1 MNTLVLKNK
10 FRSNATL
17 LTNEFIDEHMPK
29 ANGEFIK
36 VYLFLLR
43 HIDNQDSS
51 ISIPAI
57 ADHLN
62 NTETDIIRAI
72 KYWENQGLLILACD
86 SDENIVHLEL
96 PTTPSVYHKENKNL
110 PERSQLP
117 DSPENVIDV
126 SLSRQQREDASLS
139 RQQREDVR
147 PSRQQRED
155 VNPPRQQRE
164 DVNGQLS
171 FDGLSA
177 KPPIPFEPYKAKKSA
192 DELKTILHITEL
204 YLGKPIS
211 STEAESIIYLYE
223 DLDMSAD
230 LIEYLIG
237 TCVDN
242 GNKSISY
249 INKVAFDWHDKGIR
263 TVKEAKVESRKYNKI
278 YSTVLNA
285 FGIINRGLAKQ
296 EINYIDKWINQYSF
310 NVDIIEEACDRTIYH
325 TSQPNFKY
333 ADSILKGWFK
343 NNVSSLEDIY
353 ALDKQH
359 EQESI
364 TKRATELKANGKSP
378 SKDTRKAKSNF
389 VKREDF
395 DYDSFATEQ
404 IKARIAARKS

>member
-17 LTNEFIDEHMPK
+17 LTNEFIDEHMPQ

-43 HIDNQDSS
+43 HIDNLDAC
-51 ISIPAI
+51 ISIPVI
-57 ADHLN
+57 ADCLN

-72 KYWENQGLLILACD
+72 KYWENQGLLTLD
-86 SDENIVHLEL
+86 RDRDENIVNLEIN
-96 PTTPSVYHKENKNL
+96 PTPILNHKERRNT
-110 PERSQLP
+110 PAP
-117 DSPENVIDV
+117 SPEATPT
-126 SLSRQQREDASLS
+126 S
-139 RQQREDVR
+139 
-147 PSRQQRED
+147 
-155 VNPPRQQRE
+155 
-164 DVNGQLS
+164 
-171 FDGLSA
+171 
-177 KPPIPFEPYKAKKSA
+177 PIPFEPYKVKKSA
-192 DELKTILHITEL
+192 EELKTVLHITEL

-242 GNKSISY
+242 GNKSIAY

-285 FGIINRGLAKQ
+285 FGIVNRGLAKQ
-296 EINYIDKWINQYSF
+296 EINYIDKWTNQYDFS
-310 NVDIIEEACDRTIYH
+310 VEVIEEACDRTIFH

-333 ADSILKGWFK
+333 ADSILKGWYK
-343 NNVSSLEDIY
+343 NSVSTLEDIV

-359 EQESI
+359 DQE
-364 TKRATELKANGKSP
+364 TAAKKAIESKINGKS
-378 SKDTRKAKSNF
+378 SKTARIAKGNYE
-389 VKREDF
+389 KRGDF
-395 DYDSFATEQ
+395 DYDSFAEEQ
-404 IKARIAARKS
+404 IKARIAARRS

>member
-43 HIDNQDSS
+43 HIDNLDSC

-57 ADHLN
+57 ADRLN

-72 KYWENQGLLILACD
+72 KYWENQGLLSLDRD
-86 SDENIVHLEL
+86 SDENIVNLEFCSTPSLNYKIKRNHLEL
-96 PTTPSVYHKENKNL
+96 SQPTASSRGVVDESNREPAFIVPPPPA
-110 PERSQLP
+110 PE
-117 DSPENVIDV
+117 
-126 SLSRQQREDASLS
+126 
-139 RQQREDVR
+139 
-147 PSRQQRED
+147 
-155 VNPPRQQRE
+155 
-164 DVNGQLS
+164 
-171 FDGLSA
+171 
-177 KPPIPFEPYKAKKSA
+177 PPIPFEPYKAKKSA
-192 DELKTILHITEL
+192 EELKTVLHITEL

-223 DLDMSAD
+223 DLDMSSD

-263 TVKEAKVESRKYNKI
+263 TVKEAKIESRKYNKI
-278 YSTVLNA
+278 YSTVLNT

-296 EINYIDKWINQYSF
+296 EINYIDKWTNQYNF
-310 NVDIIEEACDRTIYH
+310 DLEIIEEACDRTIFH

-333 ADSILKGWFK
+333 ADSILKGWYK
-343 NNVSSLEDIY
+343 NDVSTLKDIE
-353 ALDKQH
+353 ALDQQH
-359 EQESI
+359 DQENLA
-364 TKRATELKANGKSP
+364 KRAVESKVNGKPPTKS
-378 SKDTRKAKSNF
+378 TRKAKDNYE
-389 VKREDF
+389 KREDF
-395 DYDSFATEQ
+395 DYDSFAEEQ
-404 IKARIAARKS
+404 IKARIAARRS

>member
-43 HIDNQDSS
+43 HIDNLDSC

-57 ADHLN
+57 ADRLN

-72 KYWENQGLLILACD
+72 KYWENQGLLSLDRD
-86 SDENIVHLEL
+86 SDENIVNLEFCSTPSLNVKIKKNHLEL
-96 PTTPSVYHKENKNL
+96 APPAVSSRSVVDESNRDLAFDAPIPSV
-110 PERSQLP
+110 PE
-117 DSPENVIDV
+117 
-126 SLSRQQREDASLS
+126 A
-139 RQQREDVR
+139 
-147 PSRQQRED
+147 
-155 VNPPRQQRE
+155 
-164 DVNGQLS
+164 
-171 FDGLSA
+171 
-177 KPPIPFEPYKAKKSA
+177 PIPFEPYKAKKSA
-192 DELKTILHITEL
+192 EELKTVLHITEL

-263 TVKEAKVESRKYNKI
+263 TVKEAKIESRKYNKI
-278 YSTVLNA
+278 YSTVLNT
-285 FGIINRGLAKQ
+285 FGINNRGLAKQ
-296 EINYIDKWINQYSF
+296 EMNYIDKWTNQYHF
-310 NVDIIEEACDRTIYH
+310 DLEIIEEACDRTIFH

-333 ADSILKGWFK
+333 ADSILKGWYK
-343 NNVSSLEDIY
+343 NNVSALKDIE
-353 ALDKQH
+353 ALDQQH
-359 EQESI
+359 DQESSA
-364 TKRATELKANGKSP
+364 KRAIESKVNGKP
-378 SKDTRKAKSNF
+378 SAKSTRKAKDNYE
-389 VKREDF
+389 KREDF
-395 DYDSFATEQ
+395 DYDSFAEEQ
-404 IKARIAARKS
+404 IKARIAARRS

>member
-43 HIDNQDSS
+43 HIDNLDSC

-57 ADHLN
+57 ADRLN

-72 KYWENQGLLILACD
+72 KYWENQGLLSLDRD
-86 SDENIVHLEL
+86 SDENIVNLEFCSTPSLNYKVKRNHLEL
-96 PTTPSVYHKENKNL
+96 SQPTVSSRSVVDETNREPASAAPTTSV
-110 PERSQLP
+110 PE
-117 DSPENVIDV
+117 
-126 SLSRQQREDASLS
+126 
-139 RQQREDVR
+139 
-147 PSRQQRED
+147 
-155 VNPPRQQRE
+155 
-164 DVNGQLS
+164 
-171 FDGLSA
+171 
-177 KPPIPFEPYKAKKSA
+177 PPIPFEPYKAKKSA
-192 DELKTILHITEL
+192 EELKTVLHITEL

-263 TVKEAKVESRKYNKI
+263 TVKEAKIESRKYNKI
-278 YSTVLNA
+278 YSTVLNT

-296 EINYIDKWINQYSF
+296 EVNYIDKWTNQYNF
-310 NVDIIEEACDRTIYH
+310 DLEIIEEACDRTIFH

-333 ADSILKGWFK
+333 ADSILKGWYK
-343 NNVSSLEDIY
+343 NNVSTLKDID

-359 EQESI
+359 DQESLAKRVI
-364 TKRATELKANGKSP
+364 ESKVNNRTHSRTTK
-378 SKDTRKAKSNF
+378 KAKDSF
-389 VKREDF
+389 EKRTDF
-395 DYDSFATEQ
+395 DYDSFVEEQ
-404 IKARIAARKS
+404 IEAQFAARKQ

>member
-43 HIDNQDSS
+43 HIDTLDSS

-57 ADHLN
+57 ADCLN
-62 NTETDIIRAI
+62 NTETDVIRAI
-72 KYWENQGLLILACD
+72 KYWENQGLLVLDRD
-86 SDENIVHLEL
+86 SDENIVNLEF
-96 PTTPSVYHKENKNL
+96 PPIPVPHHR
-110 PERSQLP
+110 ERRKPLEHSL
-117 DSPENVIDV
+117 SSIDV
-126 SLSRQQREDASLS
+126 GNVAS
-139 RQQREDVR
+139 DT
-147 PSRQQRED
+147 D
-155 VNPPRQQRE
+155 
-164 DVNGQLS
+164 
-171 FDGLSA
+171 SA
-177 KPPIPFEPYKAKKSA
+177 TAFSSMPHTVPEPPIPFEPYKAKKSA
-192 DELKTILHITEL
+192 EELKTVLHITEL

-278 YSTVLNA
+278 YSTVLNT

-296 EINYIDKWINQYSF
+296 EINYIDKWTNQYDF
-310 NVDIIEEACDRTIYH
+310 GLEIIEEACDRTIFH

-333 ADSILKGWFK
+333 ADSILKGWYK
-343 NNVSSLEDIY
+343 NHVSTLEDIH

-359 EQESI
+359 DQESEA
-364 TKRATELKANGKSP
+364 KRAIE
-378 SKDTRKAKSNF
+378 SKIKPRTSKTARKTTDNYE
-389 VKREDF
+389 KRDNF
-395 DYDSFATEQ
+395 DYDSFAEEQ
-404 IKARIAARKS
+404 IKARIAARNS